1 MSDRLAGSR
10 IKASQTT
17 FDLEA
22 FFESQIVHFVPYDV
36 EDGGFNPQVLF
47 IFKDAN
53 GNILPSAD
61 TPRIITAKSPGDPF
75 YSSIWEVWAVTVPTG
90 FDISTITS
98 AKQIVDNGVQKFPV
112 SSTGIRMNC
121 PVVSINGVAFPFED
135 AFALLDRLLHQGP
148 GGAFDPNIRTP
159 IGFPDI
165 TPELARESGFL
176 GLIDLLKVAKHGKGE
191 NIYLIRFHYVR
202 PRSKGP

>member
-1 MSDRLAGSR
+1 AFEVSTSAYSIAEFHTNIFLNCPIVPDR
-10 IKASQTT
+10 TT
-17 FDLEA
+17 LDPVPGGPVANEPTVSEA

-75 YSSIWEVWAVTVPTG
+75 YGYIWAVWAVTVPTG

-98 AKQIVDNGVQKFPV
+98 AKHI
-112 SSTGIRMNC
+112 
-121 PVVSINGVAFPFED
+121 A
-135 AFALLDRLLHQGP
+135 
-148 GGAFDPNIRTP
+148 
-159 IGFPDI
+159 
-165 TPELARESGFL
+165 
-176 GLIDLLKVAKHGKGE
+176 
-191 NIYLIRFHYVR
+191 
-202 PRSKGP
+202 